1 MKTPELNVR
10 KVAIVIAAMSTPEA
24 DRVLDRF
31 SPEQAQQV
39 RQAMMDLGPI
49 DPGEERR
56 VLAEFFQAG
65 ARTPADYLPG
75 VELDAGLARRLA
87 AENARPGTNH
97 SDAKPFFF
105 LHDAEADK
113 LAKALSNERAQT
125 IALVLSHLPS
135 EQAGMVLVRLES
147 ALQVEVIRRLVDLEE
162 TDPEILQEV
171 EQALQAGLSQQINMQ
186 RRRTAGLKAV
196 TGILQSSARQVGE
209 KILDNLTTRDRAL
222 AEKLGPEP
230 IDFDDLLLL
239 DDASWGEIVTAAGA
253 ELTMLALIGAAPRL
267 IERILRQLTAEEAEI
282 IRHRLDHPGPTRLA
296 DVEEARRQIA
306 ELARRLVTAGRCQMP
321 AVNHR
326 RSLMSVA

>member
-1 MKTPELNVR
+1 MRTPELNIR
-10 KVAIVIAAMSTPEA
+10 KAAIVIAALPAAEA

-31 SPEQAQQV
+31 SPEQTQQI
-39 RQAMMDLGPI
+39 RQVMVDLGDI
-49 DPGEERR
+49 DPAEERR

-65 ARTPADYLPG
+65 SRTPTDYLPG
-75 VELDAGLARRLA
+75 VELDAGLARRIA
-87 AENARPGTNH
+87 AAGSGPATDH
-97 SDAKPFFF
+97 STAKPFFF
-105 LHDAEADK
+105 LHDAETEK

-135 EQAGMVLVRLES
+135 EQAGAVLVRLES
-147 ALQVEVIRRLVDLEE
+147 AQQVEVIRRLVDLEE

-196 TGILQSSARQVGE
+196 TGILHSSARQVGE
-209 KILDNLTTRDRAL
+209 AILDNLSARDRAL

-230 IDFDDLLLL
+230 FDFDDLLLV
-239 DDASWGEIVTAAGA
+239 DDASWGEIVSAAGA

-282 IRHRLDHPGPTRLA
+282 IRHRLDHPGPTRLR
-296 DVEEARRQIA
+296 DVEEARRQLA
-306 ELARRLVTAGRCQMP
+306 ELARRLVISGRCQMP

-326 RSLMSVA
+326 RSLTSVA